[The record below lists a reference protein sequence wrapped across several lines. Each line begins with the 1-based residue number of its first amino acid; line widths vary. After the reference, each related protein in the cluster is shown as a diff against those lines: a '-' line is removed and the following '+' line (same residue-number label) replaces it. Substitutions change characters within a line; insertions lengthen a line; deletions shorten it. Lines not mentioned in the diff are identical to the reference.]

1 MSNRNL
7 LIILLIFFCS
17 KILSEEGKKIIVLE
31 DNLELE
37 KIDATKGDNEIESKV
52 KLKKEINDLNSEKN
66 ENLIVIDDI
75 PNEFND
81 WYGILSSEQGGLGW
95 LMWGNTNSV
104 VAKNLLETTNF
115 FTTSPVLY
123 KLTSKMLMSRAQKP
137 KEKKIEEISRASNK
151 ETKLKY
157 LKSKIKVLSEIGDS
171 TNIEKLVDNMPLE
184 IKNNNFFNLLYDLR
198 QSDKDIPY
206 ICNELQKK
214 KFDVQKDI
222 EKRKTLIACIIA
234 KKKYNKAELAL
245 DLLENDSEDSLPY
258 IEKVRSFLEDPSIKN
273 LLSDKEKLKN
283 INFKIISL
291 SDYKI
296 AKQIFSE
303 DYSTLNKIIFEMKL
317 YTIKDQIEALE
328 KLVSIGAYD
337 PMILKNA
344 YNDYFLKIKDK
355 VSLANLIK
363 EESDNSLEI
372 RVSLLYLVNNTTVD
386 VDRAKLLN
394 LLWLKAKE
402 INVEHALYSITIS
415 SINSLIPQRDLSWFI
430 YPVTRALIS
439 NKKYEEAKNWLFFI
453 SNDFKDRAILDIN
466 FCKMLLLLYIGD
478 LEFNKYSPEIPDI
491 NFLLDVLDN
500 SLEVKKE
507 TIYSLMITLKALN
520 FEVSSHLWDN
530 FYINKYT
537 GFSSSSNI
545 NKTNLFFLLEE
556 ALKKRNKAEI
566 VLIVIDLLNSSNN
579 EKLNFYYIYK
589 SIYALNDIGLR
600 EYAREFGL
608 EINLDL

>member
-283 INFKIISL
+283 KNFKIISL

-344 YNDYFLKIKDK
+344 YDDYFLKIKDK

>member
-37 KIDATKGDNEIESKV
+37 KIDATKGENEIESKV
-52 KLKKEINDLNSEKN
+52 KLKKEINDLNSEKK

-283 INFKIISL
+283 KNFKIISL

>member
-37 KIDATKGDNEIESKV
+37 KIDATKGENEIESKV

-283 INFKIISL
+283 KNFKIISL

-344 YNDYFLKIKDK
+344 YDDYFLKIKDK

>member
-37 KIDATKGDNEIESKV
+37 KTDATKGDNEIESKV

-283 INFKIISL
+283 KNFKIISL

-344 YNDYFLKIKDK
+344 YDDYFLKIKDK

-415 SINSLIPQRDLSWFI
+415 SINSLIPQRNLSWFI

-600 EYAREFGL
+600 KYAREFGL

>member
-17 KILSEEGKKIIVLE
+17 KLLSEEGKKIIVLE

-37 KIDATKGDNEIESKV
+37 KTDATKGDNEIESKV

-283 INFKIISL
+283 KNFKIISL

-415 SINSLIPQRDLSWFI
+415 SINSLIPQRNLSWFI

-600 EYAREFGL
+600 KYAREFGL

>member
-37 KIDATKGDNEIESKV
+37 KIDATKGENEIESKV

-283 INFKIISL
+283 KNFKIISL

>member
-1 MSNRNL
+1 M
-7 LIILLIFFCS
+7 
-17 KILSEEGKKIIVLE
+17 SEEGKKIIVLE

-37 KIDATKGDNEIESKV
+37 KIDATKGENEIESKV

-283 INFKIISL
+283 KNFKIISL

-600 EYAREFGL
+600 KYAREFGL